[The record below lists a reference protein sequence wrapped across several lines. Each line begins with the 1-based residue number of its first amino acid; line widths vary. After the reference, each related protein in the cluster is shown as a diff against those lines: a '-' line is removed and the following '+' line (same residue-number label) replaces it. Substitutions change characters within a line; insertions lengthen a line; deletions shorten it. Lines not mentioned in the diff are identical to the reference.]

1 MHLWVGYSKMIYPE
15 SLEKLINYYKK
26 LPGIGEKNAERLA
39 LATLNFKEEDL
50 DKFSESL
57 KNIKKIHKCSIC
69 GHLTENEICN
79 ICSDPSRNKNL
90 ICVIEDYK
98 SVFSFEKAGN
108 FRGVYHVL
116 NGLIS
121 PADNIGPDNINLSSL
136 VKRVEEAEKPELILA
151 LKSTIEG
158 ETTTLYIKK
167 IFEKKN
173 VLISRLSYGI
183 PMGAEIDYLDII
195 TLDKALEDR
204 KKISD

>member
-1 MHLWVGYSKMIYPE
+1 MIYPE

-50 DKFSESL
+50 DNFSHSL
-57 KNIKKIHKCSIC
+57 NDIKKIHKCSIC
-69 GHLTENEICN
+69 GHLTEYDICN
-79 ICSDPSRNKNL
+79 ICANESRNQNI
-90 ICVIEDYK
+90 ICVIEDSK
-98 SVFSFEKAGN
+98 SVFSFEKVGN
-108 FRGVYHVL
+108 YNGVYHVL

-121 PADNIGPDNINLSSL
+121 PADNIGPENINLASL
-136 VKRVEEAEKPELILA
+136 VKRVEKLENPELILA
-151 LKSTIEG
+151 LKSTVEG

-167 IFEKKN
+167 IFEYRN

-204 KKISD
+204 KKISE

>member
-1 MHLWVGYSKMIYPE
+1 MIYPE

-50 DKFSESL
+50 DKFSDAIKSV
-57 KNIKKIHKCSIC
+57 KKIHKCSIC
-69 GHLTENEICN
+69 GHLTEGDICN
-79 ICSDPSRNKNL
+79 ICADPSRDKNL

-136 VKRVEEAEKPELILA
+136 VKRVEASKKSELILA
-151 LKSTIEG
+151 LKSTVEG

-173 VLISRLSYGI
+173 VLISRLSYGM